1 MKKSLFSFT
10 KYVFA
15 LVFLLLSQWNW
26 GQIAAWTGPWVGTA
40 ASPLQATTKNTN
52 INVANVSRSGLN
64 AVASTAR
71 HNSSNWHQA
80 DRFLVVQLTTNSG
93 YTMNLQGATITGT
106 FGASGTGPSGF
117 VLYSSI
123 DNYTSSL
130 GNPDGT
136 ITLPNTAAYNN
147 LTSITFRIKSTN
159 TPSNTGG
166 TGGFSAFTINGS
178 TVLANIA
185 PTASNVSI
193 TGTTTVGANLTG
205 SYTYADA
212 ENDPQGTSTYKWYT
226 ATDNTGAGA
235 TAISGAAANNYTL
248 TSAELG
254 KYIRFGVVPVA
265 TTGTTTGT
273 EAFSSWV
280 GPVTTTSPYFTTTG
294 TVSSMSTVYGTAS
307 TPQSFTFTG
316 SNLTGTN
323 VTVSAPAGFE
333 IAMSSG
339 GTYSSSLTYAISG
352 GSASGTVYVRLA
364 ATTAVGTYAGN
375 VSLTAGTTNTTVAI
389 PNSTV
394 TPRAL
399 TVAGLSASNKV
410 YDGTTATSLS
420 GTATLN
426 GVVTGDTVNIL
437 GTAIGTFADK
447 NVGTGKTINISGLS
461 LSGAQA
467 SNYTLTQPTT
477 SANITAKEVTISGAV
492 AGDKTYDGNNTA
504 VITGTL
510 SGVISPDNV
519 TLNGTGTFASVNAA
533 TGIGVSS
540 TSTISG
546 TDAGNYTLTQPIGLT
561 ANITKVSLTATADN
575 KTKQVNTA
583 NPALTITYTG
593 FVNGE
598 TSTTA
603 TGFIAPSI
611 STTAVTNSPVGTY
624 PITLSGGSASNYN
637 ITLVNGTLSV
647 VLENNTVGDYRTNP
661 SFTGSAIYFNSTTA
675 SNGVYPWQRWDGSQW
690 TDVTNSSSAPQS
702 LTTKPENIYCNYSS
716 VNAAGGGTYNN
727 IIVQGGYFYSGNTST
742 GITIGAGKS
751 LDIKGGYVL
760 IDGRLVFSANSKLA
774 VRENAEFMLGMISSN
789 FILPTT
795 VSFEIEDN
803 GYVYIN
809 QYLAQIWNGTE
820 NFAGNSVVGIYGWNR
835 SNRLFTSES
844 DITSN
849 ATTGAKFGYLD
860 IDIADGV
867 LSGDWTYVFPADTFV
882 LTAHDFNVTSAD
894 ASNNISL
901 NYGDMTIGGDF
912 IINGTST
919 TKYIQA
925 TAQAADK
932 TLTVNGSIIKNGVI
946 EFILLA
952 SGNNVTTNVK
962 GNITVND
969 GVFNINQNTSGTS
982 ISTINLEGDLKVS
995 TTGKISAS
1003 AKTNNSINF
1012 KGTGNGLTEAT
1023 TQTIDIANQS
1033 TSPYVVYNVNSGA
1046 YVKLINQNL
1055 SLGTNS
1061 AFNVLSGGTLDFGL
1075 AADGTTAL
1083 NIGRVSSQ
1091 TGQSFISKA
1100 GSLLK
1105 ITSPLGIN
1113 KGGDYTGNV
1122 QVGSTTTTLES
1133 TSSRFFDGGATY
1145 HYIGKENQKSGDG
1158 LPDGLT
1164 KKLIVDLQT
1173 TDVLNENLEFRADG
1187 IIKFNSEGTL
1197 EIRKGKVIDE
1207 PGKGF
1212 RNNVVENEDGE
1223 SDNQKGNILMTGGRY
1238 VVSGSGTKP
1247 SLSGS
1252 YTLSDGT
1259 IQFAGIAATK
1269 IRTSSSP
1276 VKQYYNVDVSGTNV
1290 EAGGKNLIVNQVTK
1304 VTGTGKL
1311 TIREADDDENPYVLT
1326 AKKGIQVDGTAT
1338 ALFENNAQLMQDVD
1352 AANSGN
1358 VTMERK
1364 TKMKKMDY
1372 IYWGTPVQGDATSG
1386 QILLNTTNPDL
1397 ETSSGG
1403 FSPGTP
1409 NKRIYR
1415 YNEPNDYFVATTD
1428 AYFIPGKG
1436 YAIRGKHGN
1445 GDTKTADTFSFTG
1458 TPNNGDAITVSVQ
1471 RSPNN
1476 AYNHGYNLIG
1486 NPYPS
1491 GLNFD
1496 EFATDNIAS
1505 IKGTAWFWS
1514 NLEDNLYQSGSTNST
1529 HNNYAVLTLAGGSPP
1544 TTGAGGLAEYTP
1556 TENIKVGQGFI
1567 VQVRDELAS
1576 TSLETRTLVF
1586 KNDMRTT
1593 GAGVFFNNPKKLSPI
1608 KNRYWLRFVS
1618 PDNVVNTILLAHL
1631 TNATDGYDQDYD
1643 AELFTVGDDSFYSL
1657 LGTKKLQIQAKGEFV
1672 QDAKIDIATKQNQ
1685 DGNYTIQL
1693 EQPEGVF
1700 ANGQAVY
1707 LHDKLNGTYT
1717 NLLEQSYTFAATKGT
1732 DEFRFEI
1739 VYKDGVVLGVG
1750 NASKSDFIVY
1760 RNGSDFV
1767 VKSSK
1772 ILGKVEVYDTAG
1784 RLVFAQTT
1792 SNNILKLDT
1801 SRLPEGVFIIKAE
1814 NSGDIKTKK
1823 ILK

>member
-1 MKKSLFSFT
+1 MEKSLFSIKTLLFSILFT
-10 KYVFA
+10 LA
-15 LVFLLLSQWNW
+15 SIAGW
-26 GQIAAWTGPWVGTA
+26 GQT
-40 ASPLQATTKNTN
+40 
-52 INVANVSRSGLN
+52 
-64 AVASTAR
+64 
-71 HNSSNWHQA
+71 
-80 DRFLVVQLTTNSG
+80 
-93 YTMNLQGATITGT
+93 YTMNNDKVLPSGWSKTSRSAFQTYANQSQLQLL
-106 FGASGTGPSGF
+106 GASGGTEGEVYTTFTFTNVSGVSFNGTSNNGVTLTG
-117 VLYSSI
+117 LYSTDGSNWTNFGTVYIAKNTSSNSDYSFSDVSALSGKTVYLKFRASANSAYLKTITITTTATVDTTPPTVSSLSPADNDTNVAI
-123 DNYTSSL
+123 DANLSMTFNENVKKGTGDIYILRSSDNAVIQWIDVASSYVSVSNATVTVNPPVDLANSTGYNIRVDSGAIQDTAGNNYAGITDATTWNFTTAALAAPVITSSL
-130 GNPDGT
+130 T
-136 ITLPNTAAYNN
+136 
-147 LTSITFRIKSTN
+147 KST
-159 TPSNTGG
+159 
-166 TGGFSAFTINGS
+166 
-178 TVLANIA
+178 
-185 PTASNVSI
+185 
-193 TGTTTVGANLTG
+193 
-205 SYTYADA
+205 
-212 ENDPQGTSTYKWYT
+212 Q
-226 ATDNTGAGA
+226 
-235 TAISGAAANNYTL
+235 
-248 TSAELG
+248 
-254 KYIRFGVVPVA
+254 
-265 TTGTTTGT
+265 
-273 EAFSSWV
+273 
-280 GPVTTTSPYFTTTG
+280 
-294 TVSSMSTVYGTAS
+294 YGTADTYEITAPGATTYS
-307 TPQSFTFTG
+307 TDT
-316 SNLTGTN
+316 L
-323 VTVSAPAGFE
+323 PAGFTF
-333 IAMSSG
+333 SG
-339 GTYSSSLTYAISG
+339 RILTKANN
-352 GSASGTVYVRLA
+352 VN
-364 ATTAVGTYAGN
+364 VGTYNISISATNAG
-375 VSLTAGTTNTTVAI
+375 GTDTKTLVWTV
-389 PNSTV
+389 NKKDVTV
-394 TPRAL
+394 TGL
-399 TVAGLSASNKV
+399 TASNKV
-410 YDGTTATSLS
+410 YDGTTAATLS

-426 GVVTGDTVNIL
+426 GSVNGDAVGLSGTASGAFSDKNANSNITVNI
-437 GTAIGTFADK
+437 
-447 NVGTGKTINISGLS
+447 TGLA
-461 LSGAQA
+461 LAGAQA
-467 SNYTLTQPTT
+467 GNYILTQPTAT
-477 SANITAKEVTISGAV
+477 ADITKASLTVSGLSANNKVYDGTDTATFNGGTPNGIIGTDVVTISSV
-492 AGDKTYDGNNTA
+492 AGTFDNATAGSAKTVT
-504 VITGTL
+504 VST
-510 SGVISPDNV
+510 V
-519 TLNGTGTFASVNAA
+519 TLGGK
-533 TGIGVSS
+533 
-540 TSTISG
+540 
-546 TDAGNYTLTQPIGLT
+546 DAGNYQVNPMPIGLT
-561 ANITKVSLTATADN
+561 ANITKATPVITATVINVGTGGTYPLPGAAISSTSSEGALSYTITN
-575 KTKQVNTA
+575 GGFATLSGTTITGNAVGTETLTISQAASANYNAATSVNVPVNVT
-583 NPALTITYTG
+583 TITY
-593 FVNGE
+593 VN
-598 TSTTA
+598 
-603 TGFIAPSI
+603 
-611 STTAVTNSPVGTY
+611 
-624 PITLSGGSASNYN
+624 
-637 ITLVNGTLSV
+637 
-647 VLENNTVGDYRTNP
+647 GDYRT
-661 SFTGSAIYFNSTTA
+661 TGTGNWVDNSATPAIWERYNGSEWAISNSPIKST
-675 SNGVYPWQRWDGSQW
+675 SN
-690 TDVTNSSSAPQS
+690 
-702 LTTKPENIYCNYSS
+702 NIYIRNGHTITTGTSFANS
-716 VNAAGGGTYNN
+716 VKIHVLDGGTFVSGHPSTANTVH
-727 IIVQGGYFYSGNTST
+727 IYSGGVFNFNAVLTIST
-742 GITIGAGKS
+742 
-751 LDIKGGYVL
+751 
-760 IDGRLVFSANSKLA
+760 
-774 VRENAEFMLGMISSN
+774 
-789 FILPTT
+789 
-795 VSFEIEDN
+795 SFEIEAGGTFN
-803 GYVYIN
+803 YNYSSNPGSGLN
-809 QYLAQIWNGTE
+809 LWNGTE
-820 NFAGNSVVGIYGWNR
+820 KFHPNSNFVVKSHATGGGNYFLPSTLSAYTENGITAYFGNLIFDASALDIRLTSSNLSSTSIYLTAGNLEIKPYSVGSGSQNLFYDGGTWIIGKNLIID
-835 SNRLFTSES
+835 SNSISSVTPK
-844 DITSN
+844 N
-849 ATTGAKFGYLD
+849 V
-860 IDIADGV
+860 V
-867 LSGDWTYVFPADTFV
+867 LKASTNIG
-882 LTAHDFNVTSAD
+882 NVT
-894 ASNNISL
+894 L
-901 NYGDMTIGGDF
+901 
-912 IINGTST
+912 
-919 TKYIQA
+919 
-925 TAQAADK
+925 
-932 TLTVNGSIIKNGVI
+932 
-946 EFILLA
+946 
-952 SGNNVTTNVK
+952 NVK
-962 GNITVND
+962 GNV
-969 GVFNINQNTSGTS
+969 INNSTNTLNLSNSTSGSFTL
-982 ISTINLEGDLKVS
+982 NVDGDLQVG
-995 TTGKISAS
+995 TDGKLISAVS
-1003 AKTNNSINF
+1003 SNPAFNF
-1012 KGTGNGLTEAT
+1012 SGIGNGSEDDL
-1023 TQTIDIANQS
+1023 TQTIN
-1033 TSPYVVYNVNSGA
+1033 VVNTATLSNVNFNVNSGA
-1046 YVKLINQNL
+1046 YVKLINQDL
-1055 SLGTNS
+1055 ALGTNS
-1061 AFNVLSGGTLDFGL
+1061 KFNVLSGGTLDFGF

-1083 NIGRVSSQ
+1083 NILANGNGQTFTSVS
-1091 TGQSFISKA
+1091 
-1100 GSLLK
+1100 GSNLK
-1105 ITSPLGIN
+1105 ITSPEGITKTAN
-1113 KGGDYTGNV
+1113 LGNV
-1122 QVGSTTTTLES
+1122 QVPVAGRTYN
-1133 TSSRFFDGGATY
+1133 GGATY

-1164 KKLIVDLQT
+1164 NKLIVDLQT
-1173 TDVLNENLEFRADG
+1173 TDALNENLEFRADG
-1187 IIKFNSEGTL
+1187 IIKFNSDGTL

-1223 SDNQKGNILMTGGRY
+1223 SDLQKGNILMTGGRY

-1290 EAGGKNLIVNQVTK
+1290 KSGGKNLIVNQVTK

-1311 TIREADDDENPYVLT
+1311 TIPETDDDKDSYVLT
-1326 AKKGIQVDGTAT
+1326 AKKGIHVATGGTV
-1338 ALFENNAQLMQDVD
+1338 LFENNAQLMQDVD
-1352 AANSGN
+1352 ASNSGN
-1358 VTMERK
+1358 VKMERK

-1693 EQPEGVF
+1693 EQPEGAF

-1717 NLLEQSYTFAATKGT
+1717 NLLEKSYTFAATKGT
-1732 DEFRFEI
+1732 DESRFEI